1 MNLNAAG
8 IDHLN
13 LDVKSLEQTIEFYSK
28 LFGFTIL
35 KEQPE
40 ENSKIIGTEHVKL
53 CLYQKDEF
61 DQFKKNGFNHFG
73 LHINNFGDV
82 MQKCTELG
90 IEVYYGG
97 PIEWESSS
105 SIYIKD
111 PNGYEIELAK
121 EFGGGL

>member
-1 MNLNAAG
+1 MSLITAG

-13 LDVKSLEQTIEFYSK
+13 LDVKNLDQSVEFYNK
-28 LFGFTIL
+28 LFGFTVF

-40 ENSKIIGTEHVKL
+40 ENSKIIGNDHVKL
-53 CLYQKDEF
+53 CLYQRDEF
-61 DQFKKNGFNHFG
+61 DHFEKNGFNHFG
-73 LHINNFGDV
+73 LHIKNFEDV

-97 PIEWESSS
+97 QLNWERSS

-121 EFGGGL
+121 VFGGGL

>member
-1 MNLNAAG
+1 MSLTTAG

-13 LDVKSLEQTIEFYSK
+13 LDVKNLGQTVEFYNK

-40 ENSKIIGTEHVKL
+40 ENSKIIGDEHVKL
-53 CLYQKDEF
+53 CLYQKDGF
-61 DQFKKNGFNHFG
+61 DHFEKNGFNHFG
-73 LHINNFGDV
+73 LHIKNFEDV
-82 MQKCTELG
+82 MQKCKELG
-90 IEVYYGG
+90 LEVYYGG
-97 PIEWESSS
+97 PIEWENSS

-121 EFGGGL
+121 VFGGGL

>member
-1 MNLNAAG
+1 MSLNTAG

-13 LDVKSLEQTIEFYSK
+13 LDVKNLDQTVEFYNK

-40 ENSKIIGTEHVKL
+40 ENSKIIGNEHVKL
-53 CLYQKDEF
+53 CLYQRSEF
-61 DQFKKNGFNHFG
+61 NHFEKNGFNHFG
-73 LHINNFGDV
+73 LHINNFEDI
-82 MQKCTELG
+82 MRKCSELD

-121 EFGGGL
+121 KFGGGL

>member
-1 MNLNAAG
+1 MSLITAG

-13 LDVKSLEQTIEFYSK
+13 LDVKNLDQSVEFYNK
-28 LFGFTIL
+28 LFGFTVF

-40 ENSKIIGTEHVKL
+40 ENSKIIGNDHVKL
-53 CLYQKDEF
+53 CLYQRDEF
-61 DQFKKNGFNHFG
+61 DHFEKNGFNHFG
-73 LHINNFGDV
+73 LHIKNFEDV

-97 PIEWESSS
+97 QLDWERSS

-121 EFGGGL
+121 VFGGGL

>member
-1 MNLNAAG
+1 MNLNSVG

-13 LDVKSLEQTIEFYSK
+13 LDVKNLEHTVEFYNK
-28 LFGFTIL
+28 LFGYTVL

-40 ENSKIIGTEHVKL
+40 ENSKIIGNEHLKL

-61 DQFKKNGFNHFG
+61 EYYEKNGFNHFG
-73 LHINNFGDV
+73 LHINNFEDV
-82 MQKCTELG
+82 VQKCKELD
-90 IEVYYGG
+90 IEIYYGG
-97 PIEWESSS
+97 PIDWERSS

>member
-1 MNLNAAG
+1 MSLNAVG

-13 LDVKSLEQTIEFYSK
+13 LDVKNLDQTVEFYNK
-28 LFGFTIL
+28 LFGFNVL

-40 ENSKIIGTEHVKL
+40 ENSKIIGNEHVKL
-53 CLYQKDEF
+53 CLYQKNEF
-61 DQFKKNGFNHFG
+61 DHFEKNGFNHFG
-73 LHINNFGDV
+73 LHIKNFEDV
-82 MQKCTELG
+82 IKKCTEHD

-97 PIEWESSS
+97 TIEWERSS

-121 EFGGGL
+121 VFGGGL

>member
-1 MNLNAAG
+1 MSLITAG

-13 LDVKSLEQTIEFYSK
+13 LDVKNLDQTVEFYSK
-28 LFGFTIL
+28 LFGFTVL

-40 ENSKIIGTEHVKL
+40 ENSKIIGNDHVKL
-53 CLYQKDEF
+53 CLYQRDEF
-61 DQFKKNGFNHFG
+61 DHFEKNGFNHFG
-73 LHINNFGDV
+73 LHIKNFEDV

-97 PIEWESSS
+97 QLDWERSS

-121 EFGGGL
+121 VFGGGL

>member
-1 MNLNAAG
+1 MSLSITG

-13 LDVKSLEQTIEFYSK
+13 LDVKNLDQTVEFYSK
-28 LFGFTIL
+28 LFGFTVL

-40 ENSKIIGTEHVKL
+40 ENSKIIGNEHVKL

-61 DQFKKNGFNHFG
+61 DHFTKNGFNHFG
-73 LHINNFGDV
+73 LHVKNFEDV
-82 MQKCTELG
+82 MQKCNKLG
-90 IEVYYGG
+90 IEIFYGG
-97 PIEWESSS
+97 PIEWEKSI

-121 EFGGGL
+121 IFGGGL

>member
-1 MNLNAAG
+1 MSLTTAG

-13 LDVKSLEQTIEFYSK
+13 LDVKNLDQTVEFYNK

-40 ENSKIIGTEHVKL
+40 ENSKIIGNENVKL
-53 CLYQKDEF
+53 CLYQKDGF
-61 DQFKKNGFNHFG
+61 DYFEKNGFNHFG
-73 LHINNFGDV
+73 LHIKNFEDV
-82 MQKCTELG
+82 MQKCKELG
-90 IEVYYGG
+90 LEVYDGG

>member
-1 MNLNAAG
+1 MSLNAVG

-13 LDVKSLEQTIEFYSK
+13 LDVKNLDQTVEFYNK
-28 LFGFTIL
+28 LFGFNVL

-40 ENSKIIGTEHVKL
+40 ENSKIIGNEHVKL
-53 CLYQKDEF
+53 CLYQKNEF
-61 DQFKKNGFNHFG
+61 DHFEKNGFNHFG
-73 LHINNFGDV
+73 LHIKNFEDV
-82 MQKCTELG
+82 IKKCTEHD

-97 PIEWESSS
+97 TIEWERSS

-121 EFGGGL
+121 VFGGEL

>member
-1 MNLNAAG
+1 MNLNSAG

-13 LDVKSLEQTIEFYSK
+13 LDVKNLEHTVEFYNK
-28 LFGFTIL
+28 LFGYTVL

-40 ENSKIIGTEHVKL
+40 ENSKIIGNEHLKL

-61 DQFKKNGFNHFG
+61 EYYEKNGFNHFG
-73 LHINNFGDV
+73 LHINNFEDV
-82 MQKCTELG
+82 VQKCKELD
-90 IEVYYGG
+90 IEIYYGG
-97 PIEWESSS
+97 PIDWERSS
-105 SIYIKD
+105 SIYIKY